1 MFFLPEIYFFL
12 TLFIYIYILY
22 LYIHCINKTFI
33 IFQEAIVYLHVFR
46 FPRSCY
52 LFIFS
57 DLFRFPRSHF
67 FSWHISISTNPFFI
81 YFFWPISISTKSL
94 FTFAFR
100 PTNIWI
106 DAQINY
112 NNRGCVVY
120 WVGWAF
126 KDKSYE
132 FKSYG
137 ARIKIV
143 SSQMFGLIFR

>member
-1 MFFLPEIYFFL
+1 MAYILFIFINFRIYYVMHKSNVLLARNIFFSHFAH
-12 TLFIYIYILY
+12 IYIYILY

-67 FSWHISISTNPFFI
+67 FPWHISISTNPFFI

-106 DAQINY
+106 DAHINY
-112 NNRGCVVY
+112 
-120 WVGWAF
+120 
-126 KDKSYE
+126 KK
-132 FKSYG
+132 
-137 ARIKIV
+137 
-143 SSQMFGLIFR
+143 